1 MTYKH
6 HVPSLDRLIHELKKW
21 PGVGPRSA
29 NRWAHWLLKTPIAEI
44 QQLRQ
49 ALEDIKTKIK
59 KCPGCLTLTEEE
71 ELCYLCTSP
80 SRRKDLICVV
90 EEPFDI
96 ARMEAS
102 DKFKGQ
108 YHVLHGTLSPLNNIT
123 PDDLTITSLVKK
135 VKQGQIKEVI
145 LALDADMEG
154 DMTALYIG
162 KLMKGQNNIKVSR
175 LAHGIPFGGDID
187 YIDEQTLGRALENR
201 VDFFA

>member
-29 NRWAHWLLKTPIAEI
+29 NRWANWLLKLPEAEI
-44 QQLRQ
+44 QKLRQ
-49 ALEDIKTKIK
+49 ALEDIKTNIK
-59 KCPGCLTLTEEE
+59 RCPGCFTLTEEE
-71 ELCYLCTSP
+71 TLCYLCNST

-102 DKFKGQ
+102 GKFKGQ
-108 YHVLHGTLSPLNNIT
+108 YHVLHGTLSPLNNIN
-123 PDDLTITSLVKK
+123 PDHLTIEPLMKK
-135 VKQGQIKEVI
+135 ITNGQIKEII

-154 DMTALYIG
+154 DITALYIG
-162 KLMKGQNNIKVSR
+162 KLLKDRDIKVSR
-175 LAHGIPFGGDID
+175 LAHGIPFGGNID

-201 VDFFA
+201 VDFSI

>member
-1 MTYKH
+1 MVYKH

-29 NRWAHWLLKTPIAEI
+29 NRWANWLLKTSQVEI

-49 ALEDIKTKIK
+49 ALKDIKTNIK
-59 KCPGCLTLTEEE
+59 KCPGCFTLTEDEK
-71 ELCYLCTSP
+71 LCYLCDSP
-80 SRRKDLICVV
+80 SRRKDIICIV

-96 ARMEAS
+96 AHIEAS
-102 DKFKGQ
+102 GKFKGQ
-108 YHVLHGTLSPLNNIT
+108 YHVLHGALSPLNNIS
-123 PDDLTITSLVKK
+123 PADLTFGPLMDKIR
-135 VKQGQIKEVI
+135 QGRIKEVI

-154 DMTALYIG
+154 DITALYIG
-162 KLMKGQNNIKVSR
+162 KMMKNCNVKVSR

-201 VDFFA
+201 VEI